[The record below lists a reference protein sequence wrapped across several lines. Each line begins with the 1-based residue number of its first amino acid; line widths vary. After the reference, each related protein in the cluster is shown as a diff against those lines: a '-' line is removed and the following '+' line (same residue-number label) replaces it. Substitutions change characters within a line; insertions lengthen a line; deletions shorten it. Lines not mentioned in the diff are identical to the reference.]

1 MLDDVKE
8 LETEVMASEE
18 KENETIKE
26 SDQQEPSSVVENE
39 DDEIT
44 SMDDFTDTELEI
56 GEGLKKDKVL
66 QCKVIQ
72 IDGDYVFVDVNDK
85 LDGKIALAEFKNTP
99 AIGDVVEAAVKV
111 VNYDVG
117 DLILSIDSAKMLSA
131 KAKIIEA
138 IKNDN
143 PVIEGVVKEKKK
155 EFYIVDI
162 GFPVQVKEKEFQ
174 NYIDDV
180 NDVIDHS
187 FKFKITKFINKKN
200 LVFLSRRAYLYDL
213 REKQKKELLETL
225 EIGKTVHG
233 IVRNIKPFGIFVD
246 LGGMDAFIHISDL
259 SWARNPKIEDI
270 VHKGDEIDAVVLKIE
285 EVPQE
290 NKEDKKKIR
299 INLSYKQLKPNPWNK
314 VSEKYQ
320 EGATVQGKVVKLFEF
335 GVFIEL
341 EEGVDGFAR
350 KENISWSKYAKSPKK
365 LLKLG
370 EFVRAKIMSVD
381 SFEKKIDLSLKE
393 LLPNPWEEVHK
404 KYYVGEK
411 VKGTIVKIIENGAF
425 MKLDEIIDGF
435 ISVDNIAWTKKRI
448 NVKEYLKVGQEVEA
462 VVLDINAENQR
473 IALGIKQF
481 SSNPWEVFK
490 SHHPKG
496 SVIEGRVASITAF
509 GVFVDLDNDLVGLLH
524 VKDVIREKSENL
536 KENFKKGDTLKL
548 AVSDVDVEKKK
559 IGLSEKMYL
568 KAQENKEISEYMK
581 NNEESNKATFGSF
594 IQLKKE

>member
-8 LETEVMASEE
+8 LETEITTSEDQE
-18 KENETIKE
+18 KETTNAPAQ
-26 SDQQEPSSVVENE
+26 DEPSSVIEND

-44 SMDDFTDTELEI
+44 SMDDFTDTELDV
-56 GEGLKKDKVL
+56 GEGLRKDKVL

-85 LDGKIALAEFKNTP
+85 LDGKIALAEFENPP

-111 VNYDVG
+111 VNYDLG
-117 DLILSIDSAKMLSA
+117 DLVLSIDSAKILST

-138 IKNDN
+138 LENDN
-143 PVIEGVVKEKKK
+143 PVIEGVVKEKNKD
-155 EFYIVDI
+155 FYIVDI
-162 GFPVQVKEKEFQ
+162 GFPVQVKEKEFN

-180 NDVIDHS
+180 DNVIGRS

-213 REKQKKELLETL
+213 REKQRKELLETL

-233 IVRNIKPFGIFVD
+233 IVRDIKSFGVFVD
-246 LGGMDAFIHISDL
+246 LGGISGFIHISDL
-259 SWARNPKIEDI
+259 SWSRNPKIEDI
-270 VHKGDEIDAVVLKIE
+270 VRPGDEIDAVVLKIE
-285 EVPQE
+285 EVPLE
-290 NKEDKKKIR
+290 NNEGKKKIK
-299 INLSYKQLKPNPWNK
+299 INLGYKQLKPNPWNT

-320 EGATVQGKVVKLFEF
+320 EGATVQGKVVKLFDY

-341 EEGVDGFAR
+341 EEGVDGFAK

-365 LLKLG
+365 LLKQG
-370 EFVRAKIMSVD
+370 EFVRAKILSVD
-381 SFEKKIDLSLKE
+381 PFEKKIDLSLKE
-393 LLPNPWEEVHK
+393 LLPNPWEEIHK

-411 VKGTIVKIIENGAF
+411 VKGTIVKIIEKGAF
-425 MKLDEIIDGF
+425 IKLDETIDGF
-435 ISVDNIAWTKKRI
+435 ISVDNIAWSKKRI
-448 NVKEYLKVGQEVEA
+448 NVKDYLKVGQEVEA

-490 SHHPKG
+490 SQHPKG
-496 SVIEGRVASITAF
+496 SVIEGRVSSISDF
-509 GVFVDLDNDLVGLLH
+509 GVFVDLGNDLVGLLH
-524 VKDVIREKSENL
+524 VKDITREKAENL
-536 KENFKKGDTLKL
+536 QETFKKGDTLKL

-581 NNEESNKATFGSF
+581 NNEESNKATLGSF